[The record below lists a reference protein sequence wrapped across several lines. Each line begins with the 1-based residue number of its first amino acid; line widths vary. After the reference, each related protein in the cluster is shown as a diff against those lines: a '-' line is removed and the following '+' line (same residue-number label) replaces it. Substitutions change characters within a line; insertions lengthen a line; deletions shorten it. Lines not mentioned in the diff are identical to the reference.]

1 MIREGKMVR
10 DVQTGNHNQVTEAV
24 KSLRSTPVGC
34 NLFKSFVRMEGIF
47 NFAEEFI
54 VVDHPE
60 PNQCQSLGDPEC
72 FFVSFLGSCSLRESH
87 SMIAPTGLC
96 WNSKARVD

>member
-1 MIREGKMVR
+1 MVR

-47 NFAEEFI
+47 NLDGFK
-54 VVDHPE
+54 
-60 PNQCQSLGDPEC
+60 S
-72 FFVSFLGSCSLRESH
+72 VSKHHRC
-87 SMIAPTGLC
+87 
-96 WNSKARVD
+96 